1 MGAYVVWAP
10 KLKAQIKENW
20 CIIYFTKHLPQLFR
34 TFLTTYIYHRCI
46 IYIIESRFLS
56 FELTVCQSNFW
67 IQQCVSKWYFAYLA
81 FVREHYLRLYLHYGH
96 FTIIS
101 LRPWFK
107 TRPRSCKETN
117 SILNILVND
126 VRKQKIFVWFQTFF
140 SIPNTTKKMQRIFHE
155 NLRWLV
161 RHLCEIFWGTAKQC
175 EKNIDIF
182 FLI

>member
-117 SILNILVND
+117 SKNWQIPFLTSLSMMYGNKKFLFGF
-126 VRKQKIFVWFQTFF
+126 KLSFPFPTPQKKCKEFF
-140 SIPNTTKKMQRIFHE
+140 KRIY
-155 NLRWLV
+155 
-161 RHLCEIFWGTAKQC
+161 
-175 EKNIDIF
+175 DD
-182 FLI
+182 